1 MRLRNYNDYQYICYF
16 KMELFSS
23 KKLLKRVI
31 QNWKIDSA
39 RVFHMIKKFR
49 VGALLI
55 GEKNSFS
62 LNKIYD

>member
-1 MRLRNYNDYQYICYF
+1 
-16 KMELFSS
+16 MELFSS